1 MDIPAKPPWAFI
13 TLASIAAGALVA
25 NLYYAQPLISSIAP
39 ELGITAALAG
49 SAVSVTQIGYGL
61 GLFFLVSLADLIENR
76 KLVLITVVVTTLGL
90 IAAATSHSA
99 VQFFI
104 ASLVVGI
111 CSAGAQVLVPFVAHL
126 VPEAQRG
133 RIIGNVMGGLL
144 TGIMLARPASLF
156 ISASFGW
163 RAVFYASAVLMVI
176 IGIALA
182 RMMPRRAPN
191 TGLTYGR
198 ILATTILL
206 LREFPPLRWRA
217 AYQFFIFG
225 GFSIFWTVSPIML
238 AQHFGMNERAIAVFA
253 LAGAGGALSAPLAGY
268 LADRGFIRVTTAAAM
283 VLLAVSFFGSQWAV
297 AADSIA
303 LLVILSVVLDGA
315 VQTNQV
321 VSQRVIF
328 SVPATLRGRANAMYM
343 SVVFVGGAAG
353 SLFGTLAYD
362 RGSWPLTALLG
373 GTVGVIALALLG
385 LETALGRARRPFEA
399 AER

>member
-1 MDIPAKPPWAFI
+1 MRPPWAFI

-39 ELGITAALAG
+39 ELGISPALAG

-90 IAAATSHSA
+90 LAAATSHSA
-99 VQFFI
+99 LQFFI
-104 ASLVVGI
+104 ASLIVGI

-133 RIIGNVMGGLL
+133 RIIGNVMAGLL

-163 RAVFYASAVLMVI
+163 RAVFFTSALLMVV
-176 IGIALA
+176 IGAALA
-182 RMMPRRAPN
+182 RMMPQRAPN
-191 TGLTYGR
+191 SGLTYGR
-198 ILATTILL
+198 ILATTVSL

-217 AYQFFIFG
+217 AYHFLMFG
-225 GFSIFWTVSPIML
+225 AFSIFWTVAPIML
-238 AQHFGMNERAIAVFA
+238 AQHFGMSERAIALFA
-253 LAGAGGALSAPLAGY
+253 LAGAGGALAAPLAGY
-268 LADRGFIRVTTAAAM
+268 LADRGFIRLTTAAAM
-283 VLLAVSFFGSQWAV
+283 AILAVTCYGTQWAV
-297 AADSIA
+297 AASSIA
-303 LLVILSVVLDGA
+303 SLAILTVLFDGA

-343 SVVFVGGAAG
+343 SIVFLGGAAG

-362 RGSWPLTALLG
+362 RGNWPATALLG
-373 GTVGVIALALLG
+373 GTVGVVAIALLG
-385 LETALGRARRPFEA
+385 VENALGRLRPAFEA
-399 AER
+399 AEL